1 MVSHAASCNQG
12 RHTRNG
18 SNPPTNDYPWDG
30 LKLGSKFWACL
41 AKSLLFHHHVQLRT
55 CSVCSSPGSAT
66 LTCSSCPPSSSVQ
79 VVTMVPGGRDSSSTL
94 EAVKPAGEISRYRWS
109 SSHDASEPQRNWS
122 VQSSKNMVPCHVSR
136 AHKVLTNHHCLFYLL
151 ISPLP
156 YLATSFLNPGFSS
169 LFPSQFWVLFLPGWS
184 SARSSLHIPCPHS
197 RLCPV
202 SLQHLVSGWAPRSLQ
217 IYGSPALPSLRRR
230 FLLSCP
236 RLPGRGAE
244 PRNWEEQPV
253 STSHQ
258 ESRALALE
266 TQGGNT
272 RLASYLVGSLNV
284 SV

>member
-1 MVSHAASCNQG
+1 MEFFTWRQWASEKLTWTELQKYGSLSRQQG
-12 RHTRNG
+12 TQRVNKPPLFVFSINLTPPLF
-18 SNPPTNDYPWDG
+18 SNFL
-30 LKLGSKFWACL
+30 LKSW
-41 AKSLLFHHHVQLRT
+41 LLFPV
-55 CSVCSSPGSAT
+55 SP
-66 LTCSSCPPSSSVQ
+66 
-79 VVTMVPGGRDSSSTL
+79 
-94 EAVKPAGEISRYRWS
+94 K
-109 SSHDASEPQRNWS
+109 
-122 VQSSKNMVPCHVSR
+122 
-136 AHKVLTNHHCLFYLL
+136 
-151 ISPLP
+151 
-156 YLATSFLNPGFSS
+156 
-169 LFPSQFWVLFLPGWS
+169 FWVLFLPGWS
-184 SARSSLHIPCPHS
+184 SARSSLRIPCPHS

-266 TQGGNT
+266 NQGGNA